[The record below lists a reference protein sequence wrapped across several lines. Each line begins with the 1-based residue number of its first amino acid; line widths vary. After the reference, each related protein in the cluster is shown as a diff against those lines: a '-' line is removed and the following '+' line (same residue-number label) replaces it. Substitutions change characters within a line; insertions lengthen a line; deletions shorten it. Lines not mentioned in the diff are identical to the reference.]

1 MGARRRTKIRWLAV
15 HQALVLAGSG
25 PRAWEEG
32 ASVDAPRHDPRLS
45 VERPLRRLQQ
55 LALTAP
61 GLVNVD
67 SNPADGRRPG
77 CEGRARAGDRLRGLW
92 GQEQWQALRAIHV

>member
-1 MGARRRTKIRWLAV
+1 MGEGKKKNQDPLAV

-61 GLVNVD
+61 RLVNVD

>member
-32 ASVDAPRHDPRLS
+32 ASCVDAPRHDPRLS

-55 LALTAP
+55 LPLTAP

-77 CEGRARAGDRLRGLW
+77 GEGRARAGDRLRRLW
-92 GQEQWQALRAIHV
+92 